1 MVPRRSAHRSATRP
15 TGRLALT
22 AVPLAIALVVSLSGC
37 SPLSLF
43 ASWGASTPRP
53 SASRTAEAGPTPTG
67 SPSPTKTA
75 SPTPGCVDRIISAA
89 GVYRI
94 DSCENLIVSGSG
106 VKVTAAHLGTLTI
119 VGDSLQVYADTIG
132 ALNVQGSRNTV
143 QTNDQ
148 IGTIL
153 VTGDGNMI
161 TCHAG
166 ITSVIVNGDDNAIA
180 ADGGVDGTVENNG
193 QRNTIG
199 AQP

>member
-1 MVPRRSAHRSATRP
+1 
-15 TGRLALT
+15 
-22 AVPLAIALVVSLSGC
+22 
-37 SPLSLF
+37 
-43 ASWGASTPRP
+43 
-53 SASRTAEAGPTPTG
+53 
-67 SPSPTKTA
+67 
-75 SPTPGCVDRIISAA
+75 
-89 GVYRI
+89 
-94 DSCENLIVSGSG
+94 
-106 VKVTAAHLGTLTI
+106 
-119 VGDSLQVYADTIG
+119 
-132 ALNVQGSRNTV
+132 V